1 MNTENT
7 IESEN
12 STDETSQ
19 FNGNDNADN
28 LDPSSPKVERK
39 LDEIADPDLNAKQ
52 TPVSVKKANLYKRK
66 NH

>member
-19 FNGNDNADN
+19 FNGNADN

-52 TPVSVKKANLYKRK
+52 TPVSVKKVNLYKRK